1 MTFTTGEKA
10 IAGFFGFLI
19 LTFGIMGCAVFLH
32 KQISHDAVAAYQLI
46 QAKADNA
53 EILKVQA
60 ERDAAIT
67 KQQKTEDMLRSV
79 ESRNERLSA
88 RQRAL
93 NIQLCR
99 DHPES
104 CPWKGSLPR
113 DTKP

>member
-1 MTFTTGEKA
+1 MTITTGEKA
-10 IAGFFGFLI
+10 IAGFFGFLT
-19 LTFGIMGCAVFLH
+19 LAFGIMGCAVYLH
-32 KQISHDAVAAYQLI
+32 KAISSDAVAAYQMTESR
-46 QAKADNA
+46 ADNA

-93 NIQLCR
+93 NIRLCR

-104 CPWKGSLPR
+104 CPWKDSLPR